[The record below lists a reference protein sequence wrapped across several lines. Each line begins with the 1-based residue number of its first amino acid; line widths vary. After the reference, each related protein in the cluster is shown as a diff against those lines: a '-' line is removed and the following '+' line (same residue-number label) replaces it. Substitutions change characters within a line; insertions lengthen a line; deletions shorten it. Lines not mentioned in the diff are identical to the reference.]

1 MISIRKHWLVGLAVA
16 SGVLSASALTVNVT
30 RYSAYAGGAGGGE
43 FTIYNHGQPWEANYS
58 PKALAGYL
66 VPGASGFQTFCLEV
80 AEHFTSPADVVLNDK
95 AIYGGVG
102 PAGDPLSVG
111 AAWLYAL
118 FATGSL
124 PGYDYDDTGVGRKAS
139 ALALQKAIWYLE
151 DEISAPAEGA
161 WFVAQ
166 AVATFGGDL
175 ANAKAD
181 NNWQYNVA
189 VLNMYEPGTGNLKQD
204 MLVYLPD
211 GGMTLVLLGG
221 GLLGLA
227 AIRRKE

>member
-1 MISIRKHWLVGLAVA
+1 MISIRKHWMVGLAVA

-30 RYSAYAGGAGGGE
+30 RYAAYEGGAGGGE
-43 FTIYNHGQPWEANYS
+43 FTVFNHGQPWEAKYS
-58 PKALAGYL
+58 PKALANYL

-80 AEHFTSPADVVLNDK
+80 SERFANRADVVLSDK
-95 AIYGGVG
+95 AIEGGVG

-111 AAWLYAL
+111 AAWLYAQ

-124 PGYDYDDTGVGRKAS
+124 PGYDYTGVGRKAS

-151 DEISAPAEGA
+151 DEITAPAEGA
-161 WFVAQ
+161 GYVTLASLF
-166 AVATFGGDL
+166 FGSE

-189 VLNMYEPGTGNLKQD
+189 VMNMYDPFPSGLKQD
-204 MLVYLPD
+204 MLVYLSD
-211 GGMTLVLLGG
+211 GGLTLVLLGC

>member
-30 RYSAYAGGAGGGE
+30 RYAAYEGGAGGGE
-43 FTIYNHGQPWEANYS
+43 FTIYNHGQPWEAKYS

-66 VPGASGFQTFCLEV
+66 VSGASGFQTFCLEV
-80 AEHFTSPADVVLNDK
+80 NEHFANPANVVLNDK
-95 AIYGGVG
+95 AIEGGVG

-111 AAWLYAL
+111 SAWLYAL
-118 FATGSL
+118 FAKGSL
-124 PGYDYDDTGVGRKAS
+124 PGYDYDNTGVGRKAS

-151 DEISAPAEGA
+151 EEIAAPAEGA
-161 WFVAQ
+161 GFVTLALSK
-166 AVATFGGDL
+166 FGSLD
-175 ANAKAD
+175 NARD
-181 NNWQYNVA
+181 NNNWQYNVA
-189 VLNMYEPGTGNLKQD
+189 VMNMYDPDNNALKQD

-211 GGMTLVLLGG
+211 GGMTLVLLGC